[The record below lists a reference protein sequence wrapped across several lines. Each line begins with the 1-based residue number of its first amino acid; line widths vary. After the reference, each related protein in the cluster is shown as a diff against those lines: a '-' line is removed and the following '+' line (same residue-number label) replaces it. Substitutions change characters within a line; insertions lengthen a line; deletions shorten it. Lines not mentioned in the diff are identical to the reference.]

1 MAKKKQA
8 KSTKSRS
15 GYTDRE
21 LMYTVHP
28 AIKAGGTARPR
39 LIEGRPVVTAAPGG
53 KKR

>member
-1 MAKKKQA
+1 MAQENRA
-8 KSTKSRS
+8 RSRS

-21 LMYTVHP
+21 LMYTVDP

-39 LIEGRPVVTAAPGG
+39 LIEGRPVVTTTPRG